1 MKAIIL
7 DQAYNE
13 LYDAVEYYEGE
24 QNGLAGKGA
33 RLNKETKKS
42 VKNR

>member
-33 RLNKETKKS
+33 RKRARK
-42 VKNR
+42 RGQAQ